1 MRLSKR
7 FTFDAAHM
15 LSRYNGKCANLH
27 GHTYHAEVDIVGHT
41 DGDILVDFNDI
52 KNFFD
57 EYDHAIIFAGDDVR
71 CEAEEE
77 LLNWAEVYR
86 LRYVMMPSKRRPT
99 AENMAQLMA
108 DKLYRATKK
117 DGVASVSIRLWET
130 PSSYAEATS
139 IVTD

>member
-27 GHTYHAEVDIVGHT
+27 GHTYHVEVDIVGHT

-77 LLNWAEVYR
+77 LLDWAKTYDYR
-86 LRYVMMPSKRRPT
+86 YTKMPKNQRPT
-99 AENMAQLMA
+99 AENMARFMA
-108 DKLYRATKK
+108 DKLYIATKK
-117 DGVASVSIRLWET
+117 DGVTAVSIRLWET

-139 IVTD
+139 NIAD